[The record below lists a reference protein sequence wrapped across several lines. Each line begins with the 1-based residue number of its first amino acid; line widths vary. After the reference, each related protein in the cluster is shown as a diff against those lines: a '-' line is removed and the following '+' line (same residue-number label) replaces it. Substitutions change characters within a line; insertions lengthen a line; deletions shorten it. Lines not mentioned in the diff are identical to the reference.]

1 MQPLSLALRDGT
13 STLHR
18 RVERTPFM
26 QSLLAGRLERERYV
40 LLLRSLQALYAA
52 LEGALA
58 QYGAAPA
65 VAAVHD
71 PRLARRDTI
80 EQDLATLH
88 GPGWAEDLP
97 VQPAALAAAQ
107 HLLRLGATQPALL
120 VAHAYVRYL
129 GDLSGGQLLQRIVAR
144 SYGLGDDGPGTRF
157 YAFTAPAGEL
167 AAALREGLDQI
178 AGADADADLDAI
190 VAEAQAGFALHEQ
203 LFEELMQARAAGVAP
218 AA

>member
-1 MQPLSLALRDGT
+1 MQPLSRALRDGT

-18 RVERTPFM
+18 RVERTAFM
-26 QSLLAGRLERERYV
+26 QTLLAGRLERQRYV

-58 QYGAAPA
+58 QHRAVPA

-71 PRLARRDTI
+71 PRLARRATI

-88 GPGWAEDLP
+88 GPGWADDLP
-97 VQPAALAAAQ
+97 VQPAALAAAE
-107 HLLRLGATQPALL
+107 HLLSLGATQPALL

-144 SYGLGDDGPGTRF
+144 SYGLGDGPGTRF
-157 YAFTAPAGEL
+157 YAFAAPAGEL
-167 AAALREGLDQI
+167 AAALRDGLDHI
-178 AGADADADLDAI
+178 ADADADLDAI

-203 LFEELMQARAAGVAP
+203 LFEELMQARDAGVTP